1 MSSVVAGA
9 IATGGVRVMNDQ
21 FVRALRIPEYV
32 IEARR
37 RKGAAGAG
45 AARAALPRRRDATVS
60 PMFNPGASSAEA
72 AAP

>member
-32 IEARR
+32 IEAVAEKERQELARR
-37 RKGAAGAG
+37 ERLYRGDGT
-45 AARAALPRRRDATVS
+45 P
-60 PMFNPGASSAEA
+60 P
-72 AAP
+72 